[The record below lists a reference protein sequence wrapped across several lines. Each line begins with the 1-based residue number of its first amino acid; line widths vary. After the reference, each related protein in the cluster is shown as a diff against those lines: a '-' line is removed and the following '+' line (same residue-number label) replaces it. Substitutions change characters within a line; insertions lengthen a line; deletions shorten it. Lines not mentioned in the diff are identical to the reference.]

1 MRKGGGPVNMVR
13 RIRGVMGELGRGV
26 NVENAINVEVMSV
39 GPLFRELDMRRLHY
53 YIERPAFF
61 RHAPV

>member
-1 MRKGGGPVNMVR
+1 
-13 RIRGVMGELGRGV
+13 VMGELGKGV
-26 NVENAINVEVMSV
+26 NMESGINVEVLSV

-53 YIERPAFF
+53 YIEKSAFF